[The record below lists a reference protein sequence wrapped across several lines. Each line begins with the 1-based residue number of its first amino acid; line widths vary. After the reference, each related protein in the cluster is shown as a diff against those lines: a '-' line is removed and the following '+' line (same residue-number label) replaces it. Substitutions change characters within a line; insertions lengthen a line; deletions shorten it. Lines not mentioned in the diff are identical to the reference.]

1 MSCCNSCCDPCRST
15 KRTIYYYTPNSCNP
29 CCTPSTCPCPVPVPT
44 PTSSVVYIT
53 NVATPTTVISGGTA
67 LPIGTTIPAG
77 NTTVPAGTVTVI
89 NGYTGAPTT
98 NIGGIISN
106 NGFFTIPVSGTYNIN
121 ANVTFAVP
129 LSVAAGDFREV
140 YIYKVSNATTLVTAI
155 ADQTAY
161 PISGSTTSIN
171 VSANEEFLAGD
182 RFFIAARQ
190 FTTGGASIDT
200 VAAVGRLAVVRYY
213 RQC

>member
-15 KRTIYYYTPNSCNP
+15 KRTVYYYTPSSCNP
-29 CCTPSTCPCPVPVPT
+29 CYTPTPCPCPVPT
-44 PTSSVVYIT
+44 PTSNVVYIT
-53 NVATPTTVISGGTA
+53 NVATPTTVPSGGTA
-67 LPIGTTIPAG
+67 IPIGTIIPAG
-77 NTTVPAGTVTVI
+77 NTTVPAGTVSVI

-98 NIGGIISN
+98 NIGGIIAN
-106 NGFFTIPVSGTYNIN
+106 NGFFTVPVSGTYNIN

-129 LSVAAGDFREV
+129 LAVTAGDLREV
-140 YIYKVSNATTLVTAI
+140 YIYKVSGATGIVTAI
-155 ADQTAY
+155 ADETAY

-171 VSANEEFLAGD
+171 ISANEEFLAGD

-190 FTTGGASIDT
+190 ITSGGAAIDT
-200 VAAVGRLAVVRYY
+200 VATVGRLAVVRYY